1 VGVGV
6 VVGLVIGLVV
16 GVVLGWLWAARR
28 TNEQVQAA
36 ATDLARAQAELEA
49 ERRILE
55 ARRADQEALER
66 FVQGPLADTTQRV
79 LLQVGGSLRAE
90 NDLLLRQAQQ
100 VGASELDARRQ
111 AIEGLIGPLRAELER
126 LQGEVR
132 ALETKR
138 EGAYA
143 QLREQMQ
150 QLTES
155 EARLAQTAGELVQAL
170 RRPTTRGR
178 WGELQLRRVVELAG
192 MTSYCDFTEQPSSTT
207 DDGSRQRP
215 DLVVRL
221 PGEAEVVVDA
231 KVPLEAYL
239 QGLEAPDETARKEAL
254 ARHARQ
260 LREHVHT
267 LATKA
272 YWSQRPRT
280 PELVVA
286 FVPGDALLAAALEAD
301 PALLDDAIASHVLLA
316 TPVTLIALL
325 KAVAYGWRQEA
336 LAESAQQVANL
347 GRDLHRRLVT
357 FAEHLAKVGK
367 GLDGATR
374 AYNAAVGS
382 FESRVLPAAR
392 RFDDLGALG
401 QSDQALGELP
411 RVETA
416 PRDPVERGDSH
427 WGSPPDR

>member
-1 VGVGV
+1 M
-6 VVGLVIGLVV
+6 VGLVIGLVV
-16 GVVLGWLWAARR
+16 GGIVGWLWAARR
-28 TNEQVQAA
+28 SSEREHAT
-36 ATDLARAQAELEA
+36 ATDLARVRAELEA
-49 ERRILE
+49 ERRMVE
-55 ARRADQEALER
+55 ARRTDQEALER
-66 FVQGPLADTTQRV
+66 FVQGPLAETTQRV
-79 LLQVGGSLRAE
+79 LLQLGGSLRQE
-90 NDLLLRQAQQ
+90 NDLLLRQAQRT
-100 VGASELDARRQ
+100 GASELDARRQ
-111 AIEGLIGPLRAELER
+111 AIESMIGPLRAELER

-132 ALETKR
+132 NLEAKR

-155 EARLAQTAGELVQAL
+155 EARLAQTASELVQAL

-178 WGELQLRRVVELAG
+178 WGELQLRRVVEVAG
-192 MTSYCDFTEQPSSTT
+192 MTSYCDFTEQPTSTT

-221 PGEAEVVVDA
+221 PGKAEVVVDA

-239 QGLEAPDETARKEAL
+239 QSLEANDEPARKEAL

-260 LREHVHT
+260 LRDHVHT
-267 LATKA
+267 LASKA
-272 YWSQRPRT
+272 YWSQRPQT

-357 FAEHLAKVGK
+357 FADHLAKVGK
-367 GLDGATR
+367 GLEGATR
-374 AYNAAVGS
+374 SYNAAIGS

-401 QSDQALGELP
+401 QSDQALAELP
-411 RVETA
+411 RVETT
-416 PRDPVERGDSH
+416 PRDPVERSDAEQSGPP
-427 WGSPPDR
+427 GS

>member
-66 FVQGPLADTTQRV
+66 FVQGPLAETTQRV

-100 VGASELDARRQ
+100 AGASELDARRQ

-239 QGLEAPDETARKEAL
+239 QALEAPDETARKEAL

-301 PALLDDAIASHVLLA
+301 PALLDDAIA
-316 TPVTLIALL
+316 
-325 KAVAYGWRQEA
+325 
-336 LAESAQQVANL
+336 
-347 GRDLHRRLVT
+347 
-357 FAEHLAKVGK
+357 
-367 GLDGATR
+367 
-374 AYNAAVGS
+374 
-382 FESRVLPAAR
+382 
-392 RFDDLGALG
+392 
-401 QSDQALGELP
+401 
-411 RVETA
+411 
-416 PRDPVERGDSH
+416 
-427 WGSPPDR
+427 

>member
-1 VGVGV
+1 MGIGV
-6 VVGLVIGLVV
+6 VVGLVVGLVV
-16 GVVLGWLWAARR
+16 GAILGWLWAARR
-28 TNEQVQAA
+28 TSEREQAA
-36 ATDLARAQAELEA
+36 TADVARLRAELDA
-49 ERRILE
+49 ERRMLE
-55 ARRADQEALER
+55 ARQADQEALER
-66 FVQGPLADTTQRV
+66 FVQGPLAEATQRV
-79 LLQVGGSLRAE
+79 LLQAGGALRQE
-90 NDLLLRQAQQ
+90 NDLLLRQAREAG
-100 VGASELDARRQ
+100 VSDLEARRQ
-111 AIEGLIGPLRAELER
+111 AIERLLEPLRAELEK

-132 ALETKR
+132 SLESKR

-143 QLREQMQ
+143 ELKEQVQ
-150 QLTES
+150 QLASS

-192 MTSYCDFTEQPSSTT
+192 MTSYCDFTEQPSSAT
-207 DDGSRQRP
+207 DDGGRQRP

-239 QGLEAPDETARKEAL
+239 QALEAPDEPARKDAL

-260 LREHVHT
+260 LRDHVHT
-267 LATKA
+267 LASKA

-301 PALLDDAIASHVLLA
+301 PALLDDAIANHVLLA

-336 LAESAQQVANL
+336 LAESAQQVADL
-347 GRDLHRRLVT
+347 GRDLHHRLVT
-357 FAEHLAKVGK
+357 FTDHLAKVGK
-367 GLDGATR
+367 GLDNA
-374 AYNAAVGS
+374 AKSYNAAMGS
-382 FESRVLPAAR
+382 FEGRVLPAAR
-392 RFDDLGALG
+392 RFDDLGVLG
-401 QSDQALGELP
+401 QSDKPLTELP
-411 RVETA
+411 HVDTALRETA
-416 PRDPVERGDSH
+416 PGETL
-427 WGSPPDR
+427 PPE